1 MPKKKNINKVLVIGS
16 GPIII
21 GQAAEFDYSGTQACK
36 ALKEEGIEIVLIN
49 SNPAT
54 IMTDWEMADRIYLE
68 PLIPEVVA
76 RILEKER
83 PDGIIATLGG
93 QTGLNLAME
102 LASAGVLDRLGIP
115 LLGASLESINF
126 AEDRELFKKRMEEIG
141 EPVLKSVIVHSLE
154 EGINALD
161 EIGFPLVI
169 RPAYTLGGT
178 GGGIVEK
185 FEDFEKA
192 LLRSL
197 SLSPVKQALLE
208 KSVVGWKEIEFEVMR
223 DSKGNVIT
231 ICSMENFDP
240 MGIHTGDSIV
250 VAPTQTLNDCE
261 YQMLRTAS
269 LKIISGLKVEG
280 GCNIQFALNPKNL
293 EYYVIE
299 VNPRVSRSSALA
311 SKATGF
317 PIARLT
323 AKIAIGLTLDEIK
336 NPVTKET
343 YAAFEPALDYV
354 VVKIPRWGFEK
365 FKVEDRSL
373 GTQMQATG
381 EVMALGRTFEE
392 ALLKAIR
399 SLDLELGLFFDKF
412 SYLSNEEIKY
422 YLKKADDRRLFLIA
436 EGFKRGFTVEEV
448 YELTKI
454 DPFFLSKIYNLIALS
469 LKYKGKSLSEI
480 TPKELRFLKSLGLGD
495 YDLSC
500 ILNASKE
507 EIFQYRKIHK
517 IFPVYKIVDTCA
529 AEFSAQTPYYY
540 STYEE
545 ENEVVKNPQRSVV
558 VLGSGPIRIGQGIEF
573 DYCTV
578 QAVKSI
584 KEEGLV
590 SVMINN
596 NPETLSTDFDVSDRL
611 YFEPLTSE
619 DVTNVMEEEEPLGFL
634 SQFGGQTAI
643 NLSKTLVKRGFYL
656 LGTSQESI
664 DLAEDREKF
673 DRVLQKLK
681 IPRPKGFYVRNFIEA
696 KEVIKD
702 IGFPVLLRPSYVLG
716 GRAMHI
722 IDNIEELEN
731 YFKRRDLILPL
742 WMDQFILGK
751 EAEVDLLCDGEDV
764 FIPGIMEHIERAGI
778 HSGDSIA
785 VYPPYSLSLKTQ
797 EKIIEYSKKIALALK
812 VRGLLNIQ
820 FVIDKNENVFV
831 LEANPRASR
840 TVPFLSKALKLP
852 LVKWATKIS
861 LGYKLK
867 DFGIESE
874 VYPTP
879 RHFAVKAPV
888 FSFTKIKSAEVELGP
903 EMRSTGEVMGIDY
916 TWEKAL
922 YKAFLASGIKIPLY
936 DGKILITTYFDAPWD
951 YLLKRNFELYSIDK
965 SESNVFLPLKME
977 KDEIFTLT
985 KKKFDLVVSIGKND
999 KAWRR
1004 ACYDLGISCIVSED
1018 TFNAII
1024 KMLMNI
1030 DEEIDYRALQ
1040 DYFEEKKDVL
1050 VGKSME
1056 TALRQNF

>member
-1 MPKKKNINKVLVIGS
+1 MPKKKEIRRVLVIGS

-36 ALKEEGIEIVLIN
+36 ALKEEGVEVILVN

-68 PLIPEVVA
+68 PLIPEVVE
-76 RILEKER
+76 RIIEKEK

-102 LASAGVLDRLGIP
+102 LASSGVLEKYGIP

-126 AEDRELFKKRMEEIG
+126 AEDREMFKRKMEEIG
-141 EPVLKSVIVHSLE
+141 EPVLKSLIVHNLVEGKLALE
-154 EGINALD
+154 E
-161 EIGFPLVI
+161 IGLPLVI

-178 GGGIVEK
+178 GGGIVERI
-185 FEDFEKA
+185 EDFEKA

-223 DSKGNVIT
+223 DARGNVIT

-250 VAPTQTLNDCE
+250 VAPTQTLNDIE
-261 YQMLRTAS
+261 YQMLRSAS
-269 LKIISGLKVEG
+269 LKIISALKIEG

-317 PIARLT
+317 PIARIT
-323 AKIAIGLTLDEIK
+323 AKIAIGMTLDEIR
-336 NPVTKET
+336 NPVTQET
-343 YAAFEPALDYV
+343 YAAFEPTLDYV

-365 FKVEDRSL
+365 FKVENRTL

-399 SLDLELGLFFDKF
+399 SLDVELGLFSDKF
-412 SYLSNEEIKY
+412 SYLTDEEIKY
-422 YLKKADDRRLFLIA
+422 YLKRPDDRRLFLIA
-436 EGFKRGFTVEEV
+436 EGFRRGFSIEEV
-448 YELTKI
+448 HELSGI
-454 DPFFLSKIYNLIALS
+454 DLFFLSKLSNLVELS
-469 LKYKGKSLSEI
+469 LKYKNKTLLEI
-480 TPKELRFLKSLGLGD
+480 SPQELRYLKSLGFGD

-500 ILNASKE
+500 ILSATKE
-507 EIFQYRKIHK
+507 EIFQYRRIHK
-517 IFPVYKIVDTCA
+517 IFPVYKTVDTCA

-545 ENEVVKNPQRSVV
+545 ENEVVKTPQRSVV
-558 VLGSGPIRIGQGIEF
+558 ILGSGPIRIGQGIEF

-578 QAVKSI
+578 QAVRSI
-584 KEEGLV
+584 KEEGLI

-611 YFEPLTSE
+611 YFEPLTTE
-619 DVTNVMEEEEPLGFL
+619 DVTNVMEQEEPLGFL

-643 NLSKTLVKRGFYL
+643 NLSKNLVKRGFYL

-673 DRVLQKLK
+673 DMVLQGLR
-681 IPRPKGFYVRNFIEA
+681 IPRPKGFYIRSLQEA
-696 KEVIKD
+696 KNVIEK

-722 IDNIEELEN
+722 IYNLEELEN
-731 YFKRRDLILPL
+731 YFKRRDIILPL
-742 WMDQFILGK
+742 WIDQFIVGK
-751 EAEVDLLCDGEDV
+751 EAEVDLLCDGEEV

-778 HSGDSIA
+778 HSGDSTA
-785 VYPPYSLSLKTQ
+785 VYPPYSLSSKVQ
-797 EKIIEYSKKIALALK
+797 EKIIEYSYKIALALK
-812 VRGLLNIQ
+812 IRGLLNIQ
-820 FVIDKNENVFV
+820 FVIDKNDEVFV

-861 LGYKLK
+861 LGYKIR
-867 DFGIESE
+867 DFGIEPGL
-874 VYPTP
+874 YPP
-879 RHFAVKAPV
+879 PKHFAVKAPV
-888 FSFTKIKSAEVELGP
+888 FSFTKIKSAEIELGP

-916 TWEKAL
+916 QWEKAL
-922 YKAFLASGIKIPLY
+922 YKALVSSGIKVPLY
-936 DGKILITTYFDAPWD
+936 DGKIFVTTYFEAPWE
-951 YLLKRNFELYSIDK
+951 YLLERRLQLYTIDNL
-965 SESNVFLPLKME
+965 SNSSFIHIDMD
-977 KDEIFTLT
+977 KDEVYTLT
-985 KKKFDLVVSIGKND
+985 EGKFDLVVSVGKDD
-999 KAWRR
+999 KSWRR
-1004 ACYDLGISCIVSED
+1004 ACFDLGIPCVVSED
-1018 TFNAII
+1018 TFNAIV
-1024 KMLMNI
+1024 KMLKGLRG
-1030 DEEIDYRALQ
+1030 EIDYRPLQ
-1040 DYFEEKKDVL
+1040 EYFEEREKDGTL
-1050 VGKSME
+1050 GEPMG
-1056 TALRQNF
+1056 TILR

>member
-1 MPKKKNINKVLVIGS
+1 MPKRRGVNKVLVIGS

-21 GQAAEFDYSGTQACK
+21 GQAAEFDYSGTQACR

-68 PLIPEVVA
+68 PLIPEVVE
-76 RILEKER
+76 RIIEKEK

-102 LASAGVLDRLGIP
+102 LSSLGILERLGIP

-126 AEDRELFKKRMEEIG
+126 AEDREMFKKKMEEIG
-141 EPVLKSVIVHSLE
+141 EPVLKSVIVRSLE
-154 EGINALD
+154 EGINALE
-161 EIGFPLVI
+161 EIGLPLVI

-185 FEDFEKA
+185 IEDFEKI
-192 LLRSL
+192 LIRSL

-208 KSVVGWKEIEFEVMR
+208 KSVSGWKEIEFEVMR
-223 DSKGNVIT
+223 DAKGNVIT
-231 ICSMENFDP
+231 VCSMENFDP

-269 LKIISGLKVEG
+269 LKIISSLKIEG
-280 GCNIQFALNPKNL
+280 GCNIQFALNPKKL

-317 PIARLT
+317 PIARIT
-323 AKIAIGLTLDEIK
+323 AKIAVGLTLDEIR

-343 YAAFEPALDYV
+343 YAAFEPTLDYV

-365 FKVEDRSL
+365 FKVKDRTL

-392 ALLKAIR
+392 ALLKAVR
-399 SLDLELGLFFDKF
+399 SLDVELGLFSDKF

-422 YLKKADDRRLFLIA
+422 YFKNADDRRLFLIA
-436 EGFKRGFTVEEV
+436 EGFRRGFSVKEV
-448 YELTKI
+448 HDLTGI
-454 DPFFLSKIYNLIALS
+454 DYFFLSKIYNLIEIS
-469 LKYKGKSLSEI
+469 YKFKEKSLSDI
-480 TPKELRFLKSLGLGD
+480 TPRELRFLKSIGLGD

-500 ILNASKE
+500 IINASKE

-545 ENEVVKNPQRSVV
+545 ENEVIKTPQRSVV

-596 NPETLSTDFDVSDRL
+596 NPETLSTDFDIADRL
-611 YFEPLTSE
+611 YFEPLTTE
-619 DVTNVMEEEEPLGFL
+619 DVINVLEQEEPLGFL

-643 NLSKTLVKRGFYL
+643 NLSKNLVKRGFYL
-656 LGTSQESI
+656 LGTSQGSI

-673 DRVLQKLK
+673 DRVLNKLK
-681 IPRPKGFYVRNFIEA
+681 ISRPKGFYIRSFQEA
-696 KEVIKD
+696 KNVVGE

-722 IDNIEELEN
+722 IDSFEELEN
-731 YFKRRDLILPL
+731 YFSRRDLILPL

-764 FIPGIMEHIERAGI
+764 FIPGVMEHVERAGI

-785 VYPPYSLSLKTQ
+785 IFPTYSLSSKAQ

-820 FVIDKNENVFV
+820 FVVDKDDNVFV

-867 DFGIESE
+867 DFGIKNEL
-874 VYPTP
+874 YPCP
-879 RHFAVKAPV
+879 KHFSVKAPV
-888 FSFTKIKSAEVELGP
+888 FSFTKIKSAEIELGP
-903 EMRSTGEVMGIDY
+903 EMRSTGEVMGIAY
-916 TWEKAL
+916 NWEKAL
-922 YKAFLASGIKIPLY
+922 YKALLASGIKVPLY
-936 DGKILITTYFDAPWD
+936 DGKFLVTTYFDTHWD
-951 YLLKRNFELYSIDK
+951 YLLKRNIKLYTIGNTVNNLFIPIDI
-965 SESNVFLPLKME
+965 E
-977 KDEIFTLT
+977 KNEIFTLT
-985 KKKFDLVVSIGKND
+985 REKFDLVISTGKKD
-999 KAWRR
+999 GAWKR
-1004 ACYDLGISCIVSED
+1004 ACFDLGIPCVVSED
-1018 TFNAII
+1018 TFNTII
-1024 KMLMNI
+1024 EMLKNI
-1030 DEEIDYRALQ
+1030 NDDEMDYIALQ
-1040 DYFEEKKDVL
+1040 DYFQVKEDAF
-1050 VGKSME
+1050 VG
-1056 TALRQNF
+1056 

>member
-1 MPKKKNINKVLVIGS
+1 MPKRKDINKVLVIGS

-21 GQAAEFDYSGTQACK
+21 GQAAEFDYSGTQACR

-68 PLIPEVVA
+68 PLIPEVVE
-76 RILEKER
+76 RIIEKEK

-102 LASAGVLDRLGIP
+102 LASSGALERLGIP

-126 AEDRELFKKRMEEIG
+126 AEDREMFKKKMEEIG
-141 EPVLKSVIVHSLE
+141 EPVLKSVIVRSLE
-154 EGINALD
+154 EGINALE
-161 EIGFPLVI
+161 EIGLPLVI

-185 FEDFEKA
+185 IEDFERL

-197 SLSPVKQALLE
+197 SLSPVRQALLE

-223 DSKGNVIT
+223 DAKGNVIT
-231 ICSMENFDP
+231 VCSMENFDP

-280 GCNIQFALNPKNL
+280 GCNIQFALNPKKL

-317 PIARLT
+317 PIARIT

-365 FKVEDRSL
+365 FKVKDRTL

-392 ALLKAIR
+392 ALLKAVR
-399 SLDLELGLFFDKF
+399 SLDVELGLFSDKF

-422 YLKKADDRRLFLIA
+422 YLKNADDRRLFLIA
-436 EGFKRGFTVEEV
+436 EGFRRGFSVKEI
-448 YELTKI
+448 YDLTGI
-454 DPFFLSKIYNLIALS
+454 DYFFLSKICNLLEIS
-469 LKYKGKSLSEI
+469 YKFKGKSLSDI
-480 TPKELRFLKSLGLGD
+480 TPSELRFLKSIGLGD

-500 ILNASKE
+500 IINASKE

-545 ENEVVKNPQRSVV
+545 ENEVIKTPQRSVV

-596 NPETLSTDFDVSDRL
+596 NPETLSTDFDIADRL
-611 YFEPLTSE
+611 YFEPLTTE
-619 DVTNVMEEEEPLGFL
+619 DVINVLEQEEPLGFL

-643 NLSKTLVKRGFYL
+643 NLSKNLVKKGFYL

-673 DRVLQKLK
+673 DRVLNRLK
-681 IPRPKGFYVRNFIEA
+681 IPRPKGFYIRSFQEA
-696 KEVIKD
+696 KNVVGE

-722 IDNIEELEN
+722 IDNLEELEC
-731 YFKRRDLILPL
+731 YFNRRDLILPL

-751 EAEVDLLCDGEDV
+751 EAEVDILCDGEDV
-764 FIPGIMEHIERAGI
+764 FIPGIMEHVERAGI

-785 VYPPYSLSLKTQ
+785 IFPAYSLSSKAQ

-820 FVIDKNENVFV
+820 FVVDKDNNVFV

-867 DFGIESE
+867 DLGIKNEL
-874 VYPTP
+874 YPHP
-879 RHFAVKAPV
+879 KHFSVKAPV
-888 FSFTKIKSAEVELGP
+888 FSFTKIKSAEIELGP

-916 TWEKAL
+916 SWEKAL
-922 YKAFLASGIKIPLY
+922 YKALLASGIKIPLY
-936 DGKILITTYFDAPWD
+936 GGKFLVTTYFDTNWE
-951 YLLKRNFELYSIDK
+951 YLLRRGIKLYIVENSVNDLFTPIHT
-965 SESNVFLPLKME
+965 E

-985 KKKFDLVVSIGKND
+985 KEKFDLVISIGKKD
-999 KAWRR
+999 GVWRR
-1004 ACYDLGISCIVSED
+1004 ACFDLGIPCIVSED

-1024 KMLMNI
+1024 EILKNM
-1030 DEEIDYRALQ
+1030 DDEIDYRALQ
-1040 DYFEEKKDVL
+1040 DYFQVKEDAF
-1050 VGKSME
+1050 VG
-1056 TALRQNF
+1056 

>member
-1 MPKKKNINKVLVIGS
+1 MPKRKDLNKILVIGS

-36 ALKEEGIEIVLIN
+36 ALKEEGIEIVLVN

-68 PLIPEVVA
+68 PLIPEVIEK
-76 RILEKER
+76 ILEKER

-93 QTGLNLAME
+93 QTGLNLAMQ
-102 LASAGVLDRLGIP
+102 LASSGVLDKYGIP

-126 AEDRELFKKRMEEIG
+126 AEDREMFKKKMEDIG
-141 EPVLKSVIVHSLE
+141 EPILKSVIVHSLDEGKTVLE
-154 EGINALD
+154 EVGL
-161 EIGFPLVI
+161 PLVI

-178 GGGIVEK
+178 GGGLVENVN
-185 FEDFEKA
+185 DFEKT
-192 LLRSL
+192 LIRSL
-197 SLSPVKQALLE
+197 NLSPVRQALLE

-223 DSKGNVIT
+223 DAKGNVIT

-250 VAPTQTLNDCE
+250 IAPTQTLNDSE
-261 YQMLRTAS
+261 YQMLRSAS
-269 LKIISGLKVEG
+269 LRIISALKIEG

-317 PIARLT
+317 PIARIT

-336 NPVTKET
+336 NPVTQET
-343 YAAFEPALDYV
+343 YAAFEPTLDYV
-354 VVKIPRWGFEK
+354 VVKIPKWGFEK
-365 FKVEDRSL
+365 FNVKDRTL

-399 SLDLELGLFFDKF
+399 SLDIDLGLFSDNF
-412 SYLSNEEIKY
+412 SYCSDEEVKY
-422 YLKKADDRRLFLIA
+422 YLKRADDRRIFFIA
-436 EGFKRGFTVEEV
+436 EGFSRNFSIEEIHK
-448 YELTKI
+448 LTGI
-454 DPFFLSKIYNLIALS
+454 DLFFLTKIYNLINIAK
-469 LKYKGKSLSEI
+469 KYKNKMLTEI
-480 TPKELRFLKSLGLGD
+480 TPQELRYLKSLGFGD

-500 ILNASKE
+500 ILKATKD
-507 EIFQYRKIHK
+507 EIFQYRRIHK

-529 AEFSAQTPYYY
+529 AEFSARTPYYY

-545 ENEVVKNPQRSVV
+545 ENEVIKTPQRSVV

-578 QAVKSI
+578 QAVKAI

-596 NPETLSTDFDVSDRL
+596 NPETLSTDFDISDRL
-611 YFEPLTSE
+611 YFEPLTTE
-619 DVTNVMEEEEPLGFL
+619 DVTNIMEQEEPLGFL

-643 NLSKTLVKRGFYL
+643 NLSKNLVKRGFYL

-673 DRVLQKLK
+673 DKVLQKLK
-681 IPRPKGFYVRNFIEA
+681 IPRPKGFYIKSFKEA
-696 KEVIKD
+696 KEVIKEV
-702 IGFPVLLRPSYVLG
+702 GFPILLRPSYVLG

-722 IDNIEELEN
+722 INNMDELEQ

-751 EAEVDLLCDGEDV
+751 EAEVDLICDSEEV
-764 FIPGIMEHIERAGI
+764 FIPGIMEHVERAGI

-785 VYPPYSLSLKTQ
+785 IYPPYSLSPKAQ
-797 EKIIEYSKKIALALK
+797 EKIIDYSNKIALALK

-820 FVIDKNENVFV
+820 FVIDKRDEVFV

-840 TVPFLSKALKLP
+840 TVPFISKALKLP

-861 LGYKLK
+861 LGYKIK
-867 DFGIESE
+867 DLGIKGGL
-874 VYPTP
+874 YPIP
-879 RHFAVKAPV
+879 KHYAVKAPV
-888 FSFTKIKSAEVELGP
+888 FSFTKVKSAEVELGP
-903 EMRSTGEVMGIDY
+903 EMKSTGEVMGIDY
-916 TWEKAL
+916 QWEKAL
-922 YKAFLASGIKIPLY
+922 YKALISSGIKIPLNG
-936 DGKILITTYFDAPWD
+936 GKILVTTYFDTDWQSLYERGFQLFSIGD
-951 YLLKRNFELYSIDK
+951 NKNNNLFIRIDIEEDELHTLLKEN
-965 SESNVFLPLKME
+965 
-977 KDEIFTLT
+977 
-985 KKKFDLVVSIGKND
+985 FDLVVSISND
-999 KAWRR
+999 DKRWRR
-1004 ACYDLGISCIVSED
+1004 ACFDLGISCIVSED
-1018 TFNAII
+1018 TFNSILE
-1024 KMLMNI
+1024 MLKRLKGNI
-1030 DEEIDYRALQ
+1030 EYRAIQ
-1040 DYFEEKKDVL
+1040 DYFKEEKEDASL
-1050 VGKSME
+1050 GKQME
-1056 TALRQNF
+1056 TVVK

>member
-1 MPKKKNINKVLVIGS
+1 MPKKKGINKVLVIGS

-36 ALKEEGIEIVLIN
+36 ALKEEGIEVVLVN

-68 PLIPEVVA
+68 PLTVEV
-76 RILEKER
+76 LEKIIEKEK

-102 LASAGVLDRLGIP
+102 LARKGTLNKYGVP

-126 AEDRELFKKRMEEIG
+126 AEDRELFKKKMEEIG
-141 EPVLKSVIVHSLE
+141 EPVLESIIIRNLE
-154 EGINALD
+154 EAWSAV
-161 EIGFPLVI
+161 EKIGFPLVV

-178 GGGIVEK
+178 GGGIVETP
-185 FEDFEKA
+185 EEFEKTV
-192 LLRSL
+192 LRSL
-197 SLSPVKQALLE
+197 NLSPVSQALIE

-223 DSKGNVIT
+223 DANGSVIT

-250 VAPTQTLNDCE
+250 VAPTQTLNDRE
-261 YQMLRTAS
+261 YQMLRSSA
-269 LKIISGLKVEG
+269 LKIISALKIEG
-280 GCNIQFALNPKNL
+280 GCNIQFALNPNNL

-317 PIARLT
+317 PIARIT

-336 NPVTKET
+336 NPVTNET

-365 FKVEDRSL
+365 FRVNDRTL

-399 SLDLELGLFFDKF
+399 SLDTELGLFSDKF
-412 SYLSNEEIKY
+412 SYLTLEEIRY
-422 YLKKADDRRLFLIA
+422 YLAKPDDRRLFIISEA
-436 EGFKRGFTVEEV
+436 FKRGLSVEEV
-448 YELTKI
+448 HNLSKI
-454 DPFFLSKIYNLIALS
+454 DLFFLSKLFNLIKIAE
-469 LKYKGKSLSEI
+469 KYKGKSLMDI
-480 TPKELRFLKSLGLGD
+480 TPKELRYLKSLGFGD

-500 ILNASKE
+500 ILKATKD
-507 EIFQYRKIHK
+507 EIYKYRKVHNIY
-517 IFPVYKIVDTCA
+517 PVYKIVDTCA

-545 ENEVVKNPQRSVV
+545 ENEITKSKQKSVV

-578 QAVKSI
+578 QAVKAI
-584 KEEGLV
+584 KEEGLI

-611 YFEPLTSE
+611 YFEPLTTE
-619 DVTNVMEEEEPLGFL
+619 DITNIMIQEEPLGFL

-643 NLSKTLVKRGFYL
+643 NLSKNLVNRGFFL
-656 LGTSQESI
+656 LGTSQRSI

-673 DRVLQKLK
+673 DKVLQKLK
-681 IPRPKGFYVRNFIEA
+681 IPRPKGFYIRSLKEA
-696 KEVIKD
+696 KDIIKE

-722 IDNIEELEN
+722 ISNIQELES
-731 YFKRRDLILPL
+731 YFQRRDLILPL

-751 EAEVDLLCDGEDV
+751 EAEVDLLCDGEEV
-764 FIPGIMEHIERAGI
+764 FIPGIMEHIEKAGI
-778 HSGDSIA
+778 HSGDSTA
-785 VYPPYSLSLKTQ
+785 VFPPYSLSKEVQ
-797 EKIIEYSKKIALALK
+797 EKIVDYSKKIALALE

-820 FVIDKNENVFV
+820 FVIDRNENVFV

-861 LGYKLK
+861 LGYKIK
-867 DFGIESE
+867 DFNVEPGL
-874 VYPTP
+874 YPP
-879 RHFAVKAPV
+879 PKHYAIKAPV
-888 FSFTKIKSAEVELGP
+888 FSFTKIKSAEIELGP

-916 TWEKAL
+916 KWEKAL
-922 YKAFLASGIKIPLY
+922 FKALLASGLKIPLNG
-936 DGKILITTYFDAPWD
+936 GKILVTTYFNADWEE
-951 YLLKRNFELYSIDK
+951 LLKRGYKLYMI
-965 SESNVFLPLKME
+965 ESDI
-977 KDEIFTLT
+977 KDELFISIPIIKDELHTLT
-985 KKKFDLVVSIGKND
+985 NEKFDLVVSIGKDD

-1004 ACYDLGISCIVSED
+1004 ACFDLGIPCIVVED
-1018 TFNAII
+1018 TFYAVLEMI
-1024 KMLMNI
+1024 KRL
-1030 DEEIDYRALQ
+1030 DGEIEYRAIQ
-1040 DYFEEKKDVL
+1040 DYFEEELSYGTLGESLGTTIK
-1050 VGKSME
+1050 
-1056 TALRQNF
+1056 

>member
-1 MPKKKNINKVLVIGS
+1 MPKKKEINKVLVIGS
-16 GPIII
+16 GPIMI

-68 PLIPEVVA
+68 PLIPEVVEK
-76 RILEKER
+76 IIEKEK

-102 LASAGVLDRLGIP
+102 LALSGVLEKYGIP

-126 AEDRELFKKRMEEIG
+126 AEDREMFKRKMEEIG
-141 EPVLKSVIVHSLE
+141 EPLLKSVIVHSLE
-154 EGINALD
+154 EGKLALE
-161 EIGFPLVI
+161 EIGIPLVI

-178 GGGIVEK
+178 GGGIVERI
-185 FEDFEKA
+185 EDFEKA

-197 SLSPVKQALLE
+197 SLSPVRQALLE

-223 DSKGNVIT
+223 DARGNVIT

-250 VAPTQTLNDCE
+250 VAPTQTLNDIE
-261 YQMLRTAS
+261 YQMLRSAS
-269 LKIISGLKVEG
+269 LKIISALKIEG

-323 AKIAIGLTLDEIK
+323 AKIAIGMTLDEIK
-336 NPVTKET
+336 NPVTQET

-365 FKVEDRSL
+365 FKVEDRTL

-399 SLDLELGLFFDKF
+399 SLDVELGLFSEKF
-412 SYLSNEEIKY
+412 SYLTDEEIRY

-436 EGFKRGFTVEEV
+436 EGFRRGFSVEEV
-448 YELTKI
+448 YELSGI
-454 DPFFLSKIYNLIALS
+454 DPFFLSKLHNLVKLS
-469 LKYKGKSLSEI
+469 LKYKNKTLLDIS
-480 TPKELRFLKSLGLGD
+480 PQELRYLKSLGFGD

-500 ILNASKE
+500 ILNTTKE
-507 EIFQYRKIHK
+507 EIFQYRRIHK

-545 ENEVVKNPQRSVV
+545 ENEVLKTPQRSMV

-578 QAVKSI
+578 QAVRSI
-584 KEEGLV
+584 KEEGLI

-596 NPETLSTDFDVSDRL
+596 NPETLSTDFDISDRL
-611 YFEPLTSE
+611 YFEPLTTE
-619 DVTNVMEEEEPLGFL
+619 DVTNVMEQEEPLGFL

-643 NLSKTLVKRGFYL
+643 NLSKNLVKRGFYL

-673 DRVLQKLK
+673 DMVLQRLK
-681 IPRPKGFYVRNFIEA
+681 IPRPKGFYIRSFQEA
-696 KEVIKD
+696 KNVIEK
-702 IGFPVLLRPSYVLG
+702 IGFPILLRPSYVLG

-722 IDNIEELEN
+722 INNMEELES
-731 YFKRRDLILPL
+731 YFNRRDLILPL
-742 WMDQFILGK
+742 WMDQFVLGK

-778 HSGDSIA
+778 HSGDSTA
-785 VYPPYSLSLKTQ
+785 VYPPYSLSSKVQ
-797 EKIIEYSKKIALALK
+797 EKIVEYSYKIALALK

-820 FVIDKNENVFV
+820 FVIDKNDEVFV

-861 LGYKLK
+861 LGYKIR
-867 DFGIESE
+867 DFGVEKGL
-874 VYPTP
+874 YPP
-879 RHFAVKAPV
+879 PKHFAVKAPV
-888 FSFTKIKSAEVELGP
+888 FSFTKIKSAEIELGP

-916 TWEKAL
+916 QWEKAL
-922 YKAFLASGIKIPLY
+922 YKALVSSGIKVPLY
-936 DGKILITTYFDAPWD
+936 DGKILITTYFDAPWM
-951 YLLKRNFELYSIDK
+951 YLLERRFQLYTIDNSSNDSFIHINVDKNELS
-965 SESNVFLPLKME
+965 
-977 KDEIFTLT
+977 TLT
-985 KKKFDLVVSIGKND
+985 KEKFDLVVSVGKND
-999 KAWRR
+999 RSWRR
-1004 ACYDLGISCIVSED
+1004 ACFDLGIPCIVSED
-1018 TFNAII
+1018 TFNAIVE
-1024 KMLMNI
+1024 MLKRLKG
-1030 DEEIDYRALQ
+1030 EIDYRALQ
-1040 DYFEEKKDVL
+1040 DYFEEREEDGAL
-1050 VGKSME
+1050 GKSLG
-1056 TALRQNF
+1056 TILR